1 MITQLKKKIFLNED
15 KEEESSSVIL
25 NTDSIRKTFYYI
37 GTMMTTISWHGGEI
51 PASSPG
57 KPVQA
62 GPDLDLD
69 LGKEDPPVGCLIVP
83 KKNNQFVQE
92 LIEARS
98 SQNLVGALASPKTP
112 RK

>member
-62 GPDLDLD
+62 GPALDLN
-69 LGKEDPPVGCLIVP
+69 LGEEDPPVGCLIVP
-83 KKNNQFVQE
+83 KKKISLFK
-92 LIEARS
+92 
-98 SQNLVGALASPKTP
+98 NL
-112 RK
+112 